1 MNKRNYLITA
11 LSYILFFFF
20 FAVPEIATAA
30 VKDVY
35 VVVAS
40 KSVKESKD
48 WMEVVKVL
56 QKRHKADVVFYE
68 KSPSELL
75 NKLKNINP
83 RYVAIV
89 EKPEFL
95 NRDYI
100 RDAHK
105 LSRRIDDDI
114 YADYVWGVIT
124 GYSAEDAMNMV
135 TKSAKPFVIKTALA
149 TTCSV
154 SSGKWFDRFAWLD
167 DGKKGIWGEKLNK
180 SEKPKRYDIEPWE
193 MLTKFADK
201 YEEIDPD
208 FIVSSSHATE
218 EELEVPFSMGSLK
231 AKQGMLYA
239 DLVKPRFLPET
250 QKPRV
255 YFAAGNCLIGNVDNT
270 KNSMAI
276 GWMKGGGATTM
287 IGYVVTTWYGRNGW
301 GGLKYWLANPG
312 ALTLAQAV
320 YLNQQDMVSIM
331 NNWDPKVLKVDYPFE
346 AGTFMDRDECKSRFK
361 KLMGREPSKDEMG
374 FIHDKNVLA
383 FYGDPKW
390 DVRLQEI
397 PAEKGY
403 TTSFKVKGKKC
414 IVTIK
419 TNGKFDP
426 KTLNGGKLKQNHVGD
441 IPFNYFFP
449 KRLKAPKL
457 AVGQDWKV
465 ALAEDFI
472 IVYNTDFKP
481 NGTYKIVLDI
491 EK

>member
-1 MNKRNYLITA
+1 MEKRSFLI
-11 LSYILFFFF
+11 SVILFFTFLFF
-20 FAVPEIATAA
+20 VGTTENVFAA
-30 VKDVY
+30 KNDVY
-35 VVVAS
+35 LVVAS
-40 KSVKESKD
+40 TSVKTSKG

-56 QKRHKADVVFYE
+56 QKRHKADVLFYE

-75 NKLKNINP
+75 NQLKNIKP

-100 RDAHK
+100 RNAHK
-105 LSRRIDDDI
+105 LSRMIDDDI

-124 GYSAEDAMNMV
+124 GYSAKDAMNMV
-135 TKSAKPFVIKTALA
+135 EKSAMPFVVKTALS

-167 DGKKGIWGEKLNK
+167 DGAKGIWGEKLNK
-180 SEKPKRYDIEPWE
+180 NEKPKRYNIDPWE
-193 MLTKFADK
+193 LLTKFADK
-201 YEEIDPD
+201 FEEMDPD

-218 EELEVPFSMGSLK
+218 EELEVPFSMGSIKPKNGL
-231 AKQGMLYA
+231 LYA

-320 YLNQQDMVSIM
+320 YLNQQDMLSIM
-331 NNWDPKVLKVDYPFE
+331 NGWDPKILKVEYPFE
-346 AGTFMDRDECKSRFK
+346 AGVFMDRDACKANFK
-361 KLMGREPSKDEMG
+361 KVMGRNPSKDEMG
-374 FIHDKNVLA
+374 FIHDRDVLA

-403 TTSFKVKGKKC
+403 TTSLKIKGKKC
-414 IVTIK
+414 IITIK
-419 TNGKFDP
+419 TNSKFDP
-426 KTLNGGKLKQNHVGD
+426 KSLNGGKLKQNHVGD

-449 KRLKAPKL
+449 KRLDSPRLHA
-457 AVGQDWKV
+457 GQKWKV

-472 IVYNTDFKP
+472 IVYNTEFKP
-481 NGTYKIVLDI
+481 DSTYKIILDI
-491 EK
+491 D